1 MEWCDGPS
9 LGDLV
14 RAGQG
19 ARASEIFCDAIRSLQ
34 AAALAPQLL
43 EPLATSFAPLIG
55 TLRTGDLAP
64 AADLVFRPDRIAYLA
79 DRFAKMLG

>member
-14 RAGQG
+14 RAVQD

-43 EPLATSFAPLIG
+43 EPLAP
-55 TLRTGDLAP
+55 
-64 AADLVFRPDRIAYLA
+64 
-79 DRFAKMLG
+79 